1 VPALLMKEGPLAGQ
15 RISIETQLVVGRVG
29 GDLTIDDPLV
39 SRRHAVIRVAA
50 GVLEVEDLGSLNGTW
65 VNGERLEGPR
75 ALSAG
80 DFVQLGSVSFEIE
93 GEPVESGGTAFAPT
107 LPSAPARAGDDEL
120 RLVTALFAD
129 VVGSTT
135 LGERLGS
142 EQTKLVIGEC
152 VSRMSHAVER
162 FGGVVQAYMGD
173 GIAAFFGIPR
183 AHEDD
188 PDRAARAALAIADE
202 VQEYAEEVLRA

>member
-15 RISIETQLVVGRVG
+15 RISVETQLVVGRVD

-65 VNGERLEGPR
+65 VNGERLERPR

-80 DFVQLGSVSFEIE
+80 DFVQLGGVSFEVE
-93 GEPVESGGTAFAPT
+93 GEPVEPGGTVFART
-107 LPSAPARAGDDEL
+107 LPPAPAPVGEDEL
-120 RLVTALFAD
+120 RLVTVVCD
-129 VVGSTT
+129 VVGSAT
-135 LGERLGS
+135 LGERLGP

-152 VSRMSHAVER
+152 VGRMSRGRAVQR
-162 FGGVVQAYMGD
+162 TRQAPTGD
-173 GIAAFFGIPR
+173 GSPLSGI
-183 AHEDD
+183 
-188 PDRAARAALAIADE
+188 
-202 VQEYAEEVLRA
+202 

>member
-1 VPALLMKEGPLAGQ
+1 MKEGPLAGQ

-65 VNGERLEGPR
+65 VNGERLQGPR

-107 LPSAPARAGDDEL
+107 
-120 RLVTALFAD
+120 
-129 VVGSTT
+129 
-135 LGERLGS
+135 
-142 EQTKLVIGEC
+142 
-152 VSRMSHAVER
+152 
-162 FGGVVQAYMGD
+162 
-173 GIAAFFGIPR
+173 
-183 AHEDD
+183 
-188 PDRAARAALAIADE
+188 
-202 VQEYAEEVLRA
+202 